1 MQKGYVTV
9 RAFTREQIS
18 PVSGASVYIVTNGE
32 NGEKNIERLLIT
44 DENGKTPVIEI
55 DAPDIELTETPDYT
69 GTPYTLIDI
78 FVYRDAFYTIKVE
91 DVQVFA
97 DRVTVQNIEMIP
109 LPENFNEVDDVNVF
123 VVKPQNL

>member
-9 RAFTREQIS
+9 RTFTREQIS
-18 PVSGASVYIVTNGE
+18 PVSGASVYIVSNGE

-44 DENGKTPVIEI
+44 DENGKTGVVE
-55 DAPDIELTETPDYT
+55 IELTENPEYD
-69 GTPYTLIDI
+69 GQPYTLIDI
-78 FVYRDAFYTIKVE
+78 YVYRDAFYTVKVE

-97 DRVTVQNIEMIP
+97 DRITLQNVEMIP
-109 LPENFNEVDDVNVF
+109 LPENFNEVDDVNIF